1 MKKFIL
7 FICLGLLFSC
17 SPNDSDYQDIEEVN
31 EAYFLN
37 IPSNFPELKYSYPN
51 NPLTKKGIELG
62 RELFYDGRLSS
73 NNQVSCAFC
82 HEQNNAF
89 THHGH
94 DLSHGVDDKI
104 GKRNTPS
111 IQNLAFVSEYFYDG
125 ASNNLEMVPIVPIH
139 NELEMNET
147 LPSIISK
154 IETDPKYIKLFQLAF
169 PDKKISSTNM
179 LKALAQFMTVMIS
192 SNSKYDKFVRNE
204 VGGTFT
210 SDEKKG
216 LDIFKNKCA
225 GCHATDLF
233 TDNSFRN
240 NGLPPNPRLNDLGR
254 EEVSGNSADRYKFK
268 VPSLRNIAL
277 TAPYMHDGRFG
288 SLQSVLNFYS
298 NGMVDSET
306 LDASL
311 KNGSQLGIPLSSE
324 EKDLLIIFLQ
334 TLTDSEFISN
344 PNFKK

>member
-7 FICLGLLFSC
+7 FISLGLLFSC
-17 SPNDSDYQDIEEVN
+17 SSNDSDYQDIDEVN
-31 EAYFLN
+31 EAYQLQ
-37 IPSNFPELKYSYPN
+37 IPTNFPELKYNFQN
-51 NPLTKKGIELG
+51 NPLTTKGIELG

-82 HEQNNAF
+82 HEQKDAF

-104 GKRNTPS
+104 GKRNTPA
-111 IQNLAFVSEYFYDG
+111 IQNLAFSTEYFFDG
-125 ASNNLEMVPIVPIH
+125 ASNNLEMVSISPIY
-139 NELEMNET
+139 NELEMNEN

-169 PDKKISSTNM
+169 PDQKISSQNM

-192 SNSKYDKFVRNE
+192 SNSKYDKYVRNE
-204 VGGTFT
+204 AGGDFT
-210 SDEKKG
+210 SDEKAG
-216 LDIFKNKCA
+216 LALFKQNCA
-225 GCHATDLF
+225 SCHATDLF
-233 TDNSFRN
+233 TDHSFRN

-268 VPSLRNIAL
+268 VPSLRNVAL

-288 SLQSVLNFYS
+288 SLQSVLNFYD

-306 LDASL
+306 IDSVL
-311 KNGSQLGIPLSSE
+311 KNGSTLGISLNPK
-324 EKDLLIIFLQ
+324 EKEQLIAFLK
-334 TLTDSEFISN
+334 TLTDHDFITN
-344 PNFKK
+344 AQFKN

>member
-7 FICLGLLFSC
+7 FFSLGLLFSC
-17 SPNDSDYQDIEEVN
+17 NPNDSDYQDIDEVN
-31 EAYFLN
+31 EAYYLN
-37 IPSNFPELKYSYPN
+37 IPSNFPELKYNFPN
-51 NPLTKKGIELG
+51 NPLTHKGVELG

-82 HEQNNAF
+82 HEQKDAF

-104 GKRNTPS
+104 GRRNTPS
-111 IQNLAFVSEYFYDG
+111 IQNMAFVSEYFFDG
-125 ASNNLEMVPIVPIH
+125 ASNNLEMLSIVPIH

-169 PDKKISSTNM
+169 PDQKISSQNM

-192 SNSKYDKFVRNE
+192 SNSKYDKYVRNE
-204 VGGTFT
+204 SGVTFT

-216 LDIFKNKCA
+216 LEIFKNKCSN
-225 GCHATDLF
+225 CHATDLF

-240 NGLPPNPRLNDLGR
+240 NGLPPNSRLNDLGR
-254 EEVSGNSADRYKFK
+254 EEVSGAPQDRYKFK
-268 VPSLRNIAL
+268 VPSLRNVAL

-288 SLQSVLNFYS
+288 SLQSVLNFYT
-298 NGMVDSET
+298 NGVVDSET
-306 LDASL
+306 LDPSL
-311 KNGSQLGIPLSSE
+311 KHGSQLGVVLTAE
-324 EKDLLIIFLQ
+324 EKELLITFMQ
-334 TLTDSEFISN
+334 TLTDVEFISN
-344 PNFKK
+344 PIFKK

>member
-1 MKKFIL
+1 MS
-7 FICLGLLFSC
+7 LGLLISC
-17 SPNDSDYQDIEEVN
+17 NSNDSDYQNIDEVN
-31 EAYFLN
+31 EVYQFN
-37 IPSNFPELKYSYPN
+37 IPSNFPELKYLHSN
-51 NPLTKKGIELG
+51 NPLTTKGIELG
-62 RELFYDGRLSS
+62 RTLFYDGRLSS

-82 HEQNNAF
+82 HEQASAF

-104 GKRNTPS
+104 GKRNTPA

-154 IETDPKYIKLFQLAF
+154 IETDPRYVRLFELAF
-169 PDKKISSTNM
+169 PNQKISSQNM
-179 LKALAQFMTVMIS
+179 LKALAQFMTVMVS
-192 SNSKYDKFVRNE
+192 KNSKYDKYIRNE

-210 SDEKKG
+210 ADEKKG
-216 LDIFKNKCA
+216 LQIFQNKCA
-225 GCHATDLF
+225 SCHSSDLF

-254 EEVSGNSADRYKFK
+254 EEVSGNIMDRYKFK
-268 VPSLRNIAL
+268 VPSLRNVAL

-288 SLQSVLNFYS
+288 SLESVLNFYS
-298 NGMVDSET
+298 NGIIDSET
-306 LDASL
+306 LEPIL
-311 KNGSQLGIPLSSE
+311 KNQSQLGIPLSLE
-324 EKDLLIIFLQ
+324 EKELLISFLK
-334 TLTDSEFISN
+334 TLTDNEFITNSQ
-344 PNFKK
+344 FKN

>member
-1 MKKFIL
+1 MN
-7 FICLGLLFSC
+7 LGLLFSC
-17 SPNDSDYQDIEEVN
+17 NSNDSDYQNIDEVN
-31 EAYFLN
+31 EAYQLTV
-37 IPSNFPELKYSYPN
+37 PANFPDMKYLYLN
-51 NPLTKKGIELG
+51 NPLTTKGIELG
-62 RELFYDGRLSS
+62 RTLFYDGRLSS

-82 HEQNNAF
+82 HEQASAF

-104 GKRNTPS
+104 GKRNTPA

-125 ASNNLEMVPIVPIH
+125 ASNNLEMVSIVPIH

-154 IETDPKYIKLFQLAF
+154 IETDPKYIRLFELAF
-169 PDKKISSTNM
+169 PNQKISSQNM

-192 SNSKYDKFVRNE
+192 ANSKYDKYVRNE
-204 VGGTFT
+204 VGGEF
-210 SDEKKG
+210 SVDEKKG

-225 GCHATDLF
+225 SCHATDLF

-240 NGLPPNPRLNDLGR
+240 NGLSPNPRLNDLGR
-254 EEVSGNSADRYKFK
+254 EEVSGNPTDRYKFK
-268 VPSLRNIAL
+268 VPSLRNVTL

-288 SLQSVLNFYS
+288 SLQSVLNFYT
-298 NGMVDSET
+298 NGIVDSQT
-306 LDASL
+306 LDPSL
-311 KNGSQLGIPLSSE
+311 KDGNSIGISLSVE
-324 EKDLLIIFLQ
+324 EKNLLIMFLQ

-344 PNFKK
+344 PNFKNDK

>member
-7 FICLGLLFSC
+7 FISLGLLFSC
-17 SPNDSDYQDIEEVN
+17 SSNDSDYQDIDEVN
-31 EAYFLN
+31 EAYQLQ
-37 IPSNFPELKYSYPN
+37 IPSNFPELKYNFQN
-51 NPLTKKGIELG
+51 NPLTTKGIELG

-82 HEQNNAF
+82 HEQKDAF

-104 GKRNTPS
+104 GRRNTPAV
-111 IQNLAFVSEYFYDG
+111 QNMAFVSEYFFDG
-125 ASNNLEMVPIVPIH
+125 ASNNLEMLSISPIH
-139 NELEMNET
+139 NEVEMNET

-154 IETDPKYIKLFQLAF
+154 IETDPKYIKLFELAF
-169 PDKKISSTNM
+169 PDQKISSQNM

-204 VGGTFT
+204 PGGEF
-210 SDEKKG
+210 SISEKNG
-216 LDIFKNKCA
+216 LEIFKNKCA
-225 GCHATDLF
+225 SCHSTDLF

-240 NGLPPNPRLNDLGR
+240 NGLPRNPRLNDLGR
-254 EEVSGNSADRYKFK
+254 EEVSGSPLDRYKFK
-268 VPSLRNIAL
+268 VPSLRNVAL

-288 SLQSVLNFYS
+288 SLQSVMNFYT

-306 LDASL
+306 LDPSL
-311 KNGSQLGIPLSSE
+311 KHGNQLGISLSE
-324 EKDLLIIFLQ
+324 EEKSLLISFLH
-334 TLTDSEFISN
+334 TLTDSDFVSN

>member
-1 MKKFIL
+1 MS
-7 FICLGLLFSC
+7 LGLLFSC
-17 SPNDSDYQDIEEVN
+17 NSNDSDYLDIDELN
-31 EAYFLN
+31 EAYQLT
-37 IPSNFPELKYSYPN
+37 IPSNFPELKYLHSN

-82 HEQNNAF
+82 HEQQYAF

-104 GKRNTPS
+104 GKRNTPA

-139 NELEMNET
+139 NELEMNEN

-154 IETDPKYIKLFQLAF
+154 IETDPKYIRLFELAF
-169 PDKKISSTNM
+169 PNQKISSQNM

-192 SNSKYDKFVRNE
+192 ANSKYDKYIRNE

-210 SDEKKG
+210 SEEKAG
-216 LDIFKNKCA
+216 LQIFRNKCA
-225 GCHATDLF
+225 SCHTSDLF

-254 EEVSGNSADRYKFK
+254 EEVSGDVADRYKFK
-268 VPSLRNIAL
+268 VPSLRNVAL
-277 TAPYMHDGRFG
+277 TAPYMHDGRLG
-288 SLQSVLNFYS
+288 SLESVLNFYS
-298 NGMVDSET
+298 NGMIDSET
-306 LDASL
+306 LDPIL
-311 KNGSQLGIPLSSE
+311 KNQNQLGISLSSE
-324 EKDLLIIFLQ
+324 EKQQLIAFIK
-334 TLTDSEFISN
+334 TLTDDDFITNSQLKN
-344 PNFKK
+344 

>member
-1 MKKFIL
+1 MKKLLL
-7 FICLGLLFSC
+7 FFCLGLLFSC
-17 SPNDSDYQDIEEVN
+17 SSNDSDYQNIDEVN
-31 EAYFLN
+31 EAYDLN

-51 NPLTKKGIELG
+51 NPLTKNGIALG

-154 IETDPKYIKLFQLAF
+154 IEVDPKYIKLFQLAF
-169 PDKKISSTNM
+169 PDQKISSQSM

-204 VGGTFT
+204 IGGTF
-210 SDEKKG
+210 SIDEKKG
-216 LDIFKNKCA
+216 LEVFKNKCA
-225 GCHATDLF
+225 SCHATDLF

-254 EEVSGNSADRYKFK
+254 EEVSGNTLDRYKFK
-268 VPSLRNIAL
+268 VPSLRNVAL

-288 SLQSVLNFYS
+288 SLVSVLNFYS
-298 NGMVDSET
+298 NGMVESET
-306 LDASL
+306 LDSSL
-311 KNGSQLGIPLSSE
+311 KHEKQIGILLSAE
-324 EKDLLIIFLQ
+324 EKDLLIVFLQ